1 LLKVLSVPI
10 TIILPNMS
18 NDLHIQP
25 PKIIVTT
32 AAIFLVVFAAF
43 GVVKLFN
50 EIKRGEFIG
59 QEFDRVNTIVVS
71 GEGRAEAK
79 PDIALLVIDVLSKG
93 VRIDSVQDENTRKM
107 NAVISY
113 IKEQGIADGDIQTT
127 SYTIRPDYD
136 YPDGASR
143 FLGYLVDQQIKI
155 KLRDFSKIGTIL
167 DQVVA
172 KGANG
177 VPDLRFD
184 IDEKEELQAQAR
196 GEAIE
201 QAQDKAKELAKQLGV
216 DLVRISSFSENSGP
230 YYPEPMYARAEMM
243 KSASFDS
250 APIIEPGQTEI
261 TSNVT
266 IVYEIK

>member
-1 LLKVLSVPI
+1 MLKVLSVPI

-113 IKEQGIADGDIQTT
+113 IKEQGIADGDI
-127 SYTIRPDYD
+127 
-136 YPDGASR
+136 
-143 FLGYLVDQQIKI
+143 
-155 KLRDFSKIGTIL
+155 L